1 MDWIIRGGIIM
12 WPIMLGSIVA
22 LYLIIERAIFLLS
35 ILPARR
41 KALTKVVEKIEES
54 GKRLDLPDPANFVK
68 AVNSAIDDGAV
79 NQSLLMREADEL
91 VSEAEK
97 GLTML
102 SVIAQVEPLLGLLGT
117 VTGLIRAFIEIS
129 NLGVQVTPSD
139 LASGIW
145 EALITTAAGLFIGIP
160 ALVAWMGYNRAAD
173 RYAVFVESSVLKI
186 IHKLSRSGLEI
197 I

>member
-1 MDWIIRGGIIM
+1 
-12 WPIMLGSIVA
+12 MLGSIVA

>member
-12 WPIMLGSIVA
+12 WPIMLGSVVA

-35 ILPARR
+35 VLPARR
-41 KALTKVVEKIEES
+41 KALGKVVEKIEAS
-54 GKRLDLPDPANFVK
+54 GKKLDVSEPANFVK
-68 AVNSAIDDGAV
+68 AVNSAINEGAV

-102 SVIAQVEPLLGLLGT
+102 NVIAQVEPLLGLLGT